1 MIREALF
8 FLTMICVAVGVSGCG
23 TFSKTADKAKTISK
37 AKCESVNVYD
47 FGYQTARAGLRSDQ
61 SKFNDYVKSCGKY
74 GVTLNKTK
82 YKEGREAG
90 NKTRCES
97 VNVYDLGYQ
106 TARAGLRSDQ
116 SKFNDYVKS
125 CDKHGVALNKTKY
138 KKGREAGLKG
148 LCVYQEGYK
157 MGLIGKKYDFVC
169 PENTAKDF
177 LQGYSSGLKLHTSQK
192 KPTTTQENKSAIG
205 STVSANTV

>member
-74 GVTLNKTK
+74 GV
-82 YKEGREAG
+82 
-90 NKTRCES
+90 
-97 VNVYDLGYQ
+97 
-106 TARAGLRSDQ
+106 
-116 SKFNDYVKS
+116 
-125 CDKHGVALNKTKY
+125 ALNKTKY

-192 KPTTTQENKSAIG
+192 NQQQLKKIKARLDQQSAQILYNNLRNH
-205 STVSANTV
+205 SIHLYHFHHH